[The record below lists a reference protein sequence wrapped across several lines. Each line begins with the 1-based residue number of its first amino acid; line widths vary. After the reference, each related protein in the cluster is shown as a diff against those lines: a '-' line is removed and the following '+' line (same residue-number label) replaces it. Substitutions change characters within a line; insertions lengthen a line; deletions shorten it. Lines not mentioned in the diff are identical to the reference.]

1 MTAKIY
7 NCEALFLARMENT
20 LLNNKLVSGIA
31 CDNGY
36 TDETKTRFYL
46 NIDDTRIITLEYSIE
61 EYQTYESRLL
71 AFFREALKLLSNYNT
86 EETIDK

>member
-61 EYQTYESRLL
+61 DYRTYESRLL
-71 AFFREALKLLSNYNT
+71 AFFKEAFELLRDYNI
-86 EETIDK
+86 EETTDK